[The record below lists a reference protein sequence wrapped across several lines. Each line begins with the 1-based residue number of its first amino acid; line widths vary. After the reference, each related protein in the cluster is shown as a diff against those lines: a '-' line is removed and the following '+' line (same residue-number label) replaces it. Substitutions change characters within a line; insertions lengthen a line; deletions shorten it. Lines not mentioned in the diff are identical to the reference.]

1 MSKGFKPPATALNQ
15 QAAEKPQPVRQ
26 TGMARQTN
34 VTTQAPT
41 TIRLTEYEK
50 AELNRLIDDV
60 QAEFG
65 KKITGS
71 TVIRAL
77 LHMRGA
83 IDKQALIESIQ
94 KNI

>member
-1 MSKGFKPPATALNQ
+1 MTKKFSPPATALSKP
-15 QAAEKPQPVRQ
+15 AAEKPKPVRQ

-50 AELNRLIDDV
+50 AELNRLIDDI
-60 QAEFG
+60 QADFG

-77 LHMRGA
+77 LHMRGS
-83 IDKQALIESIQ
+83 IDKQALIESI
-94 KNI
+94 KTNI